1 MADIYN
7 NRGAIGSAA
16 GINDTDNS
24 SKKQDANIKVAVR
37 CRPPL
42 DFEIR
47 ANHTFDKLLVES
59 SQKGVR

>member
-1 MADIYN
+1 MADIN
-7 NRGAIGSAA
+7 SRSTDVFGGADTANGS
-16 GINDTDNS
+16 G
-24 SKKQDANIKVAVR
+24 KKQDANIKVAVR

-47 ANHTFDKLLVES
+47 NNHTFEKLIVDS

>member
-7 NRGAIGSAA
+7 NKGAVGTAD

-24 SKKQDANIKVAVR
+24 MKKQDANIKVAVR

-42 DFEIR
+42 EFELR